1 MSELRDLRFDHLEEE
16 VREIKTVLGRPEPL
30 IKAAEAA
37 PPRPGAR
44 RVGSGARSAA
54 AYSRRP
60 DRGQTPRVK
69 PGEAVSQI
77 PRTRAPPRC
86 YYRRSRRPSDS
97 LRLRRRP
104 NAQKDG
110 MV

>member
-1 MSELRDLRFDHLEEE
+1 MSELRDLRLDHLEEK

-54 AYSRRP
+54 A
-60 DRGQTPRVK
+60 
-69 PGEAVSQI
+69 
-77 PRTRAPPRC
+77 
-86 YYRRSRRPSDS
+86 
-97 LRLRRRP
+97 
-104 NAQKDG
+104 
-110 MV
+110 